1 MSAYTSSKRREKR
14 HCKPCTV
21 NCGVLLAFESGF
33 DVCSTDKIQLPADRG
48 QQITDRC
55 YRMFERAILH
65 MDLDTFFVSVERL
78 KNSDFVGKPLIV
90 GGVSS
95 RGVVAAC
102 SYEARRFG
110 VHSAMPM
117 KMALRLCPQ
126 ALVLRGDMDSY
137 TYYSKMV
144 TDVIAEDA
152 PLYEKAS
159 IDEFYLDLTGMDRYF
174 GCYKWSG
181 ELRQRVMRETGLP
194 ISMGLSVNK
203 LVSKVG
209 TGEAK
214 PNGSREIRSG
224 TEKDFLA
231 PLSTGK
237 IPGIGKETYKKL
249 SFMGVRKIDTLSKV
263 PIRLLEREFGK
274 TGRKLWE
281 NANAID
287 RTPIVPYRERKSISK
302 ERTFMED
309 SLDLGMIRDKM
320 SGMVDILAYELR
332 SKEKLTSVVTVKIR
346 YADFNTY
353 TRQKKIPY
361 TSNDRILNRYV
372 KELFEILYERRQLIR
387 LIGVKFS
394 GLVSGNFQIN
404 LFDDTIREINLLQQ
418 MDRIRNR
425 FGIKAVQR
433 ANTL

>member
-1 MSAYTSSKRREKR
+1 
-14 HCKPCTV
+14 
-21 NCGVLLAFESGF
+21 
-33 DVCSTDKIQLPADRG
+33 
-48 QQITDRC
+48 
-55 YRMFERAILH
+55 

-78 KNSDFVGKPLIV
+78 KNSELDGKPLII
-90 GGVSS
+90 GGLSS
-95 RGVVAAC
+95 RGVVASC

-126 ALVLRGDMDSY
+126 AMVLRGDMDSY
-137 TYYSKMV
+137 TRYSQMV
-144 TDVIAEDA
+144 TEVIAEDA

-159 IDEFYLDLTGMDRYF
+159 VDEFYLDLSGMDQYF
-174 GCYKWSG
+174 GCYSWSK
-181 ELRQRVMRETGLP
+181 ELREKVMSETGLP

-214 PNGSREIRSG
+214 PNGSKEIG
-224 TEKDFLA
+224 KGYEKTFLA
-231 PLSTGK
+231 PLSTSK

-249 SFMGVRKIDTLSKV
+249 SFMGVRKIQTLSEV
-263 PIRLLEREFGK
+263 PMRLLEREFGK
-274 TGRKLWE
+274 MGRKLWE
-281 NANAID
+281 SANAID

-309 SLDLGMIRDKM
+309 SLDLRMIRDKM
-320 SGMVDILAYELR
+320 SGMVDALAYELR
-332 SKEKLTSVVTVKIR
+332 SKQRLTSVVTVKIR

-361 TSNDRILNRYV
+361 TSNDRILSRYV
-372 KELFEILYERRQLIR
+372 RELFESLYERRQLIR

-394 GLVSGNFQIN
+394 GLVNGNFQIN
-404 LFDDTIREINLLQQ
+404 LFDDTIREINLLKQ
-418 MDRIRNR
+418 MDHVRNR
-425 FGIKAVQR
+425 FGVKAVQR
-433 ANTL
+433 ANML